1 MQCRRTKLDT
11 CLSAADSGIR
21 LARRFAGDVLE
32 QEVSEARR
40 VVQMARTRDVR
51 RDDELSGPDERL
63 QSDRVVLEGPRETD
77 PIGELREPVPPQ
89 RPDPAPAERLD
100 ESPEIEVRRQIRLED
115 CDAGFLGALAPR
127 AQDLER
133 PRGHAVPHVRAFD
146 ERVVREAMESSRELL
161 RMDPESTPQALK
173 RDLGR
178 RILGEELEDLA
189 VVLPQVERV
198 RSNARFAALRHHRPR
213 SRRPRR
219 ISLRPRES
227 KGRKGTPTE
236 SRPSLH
242 AANVPL
248 RTTARPP
255 IVIVAPLRLAPR

>member
-11 CLSAADSGIR
+11 YLSAANSGIR

-40 VVQMARTRDVR
+40 VVQMARARDVR

-115 CDAGFLGALAPR
+115 RDPGFLGALAPR
-127 AQDLER
+127 AQDLESS
-133 PRGHAVPHVRAFD
+133 RGDAVPHFRAFD
-146 ERVVREAMESSRELL
+146 ECVIRESVERAGELL

-173 RDLGR
+173 RHLGR
-178 RILGEELEDLA
+178 RILREELEDLA
-189 VVLPQVERV
+189 VVLPQIKRV
-198 RSNARFAALRHHRPR
+198 RSYTRFSALRHHRPR
-213 SRRPRR
+213 SRRPRW
-219 ISLRPRES
+219 INLRPRES
-227 KGRKGTPTE
+227 KGRRGT
-236 SRPSLH
+236 SRRNRSVPSG
-242 AANVPL
+242 
-248 RTTARPP
+248 RQGT
-255 IVIVAPLRLAPR
+255 VADHCT